1 MSDDRKCVVCEGA
14 ITAFYQDPVCPMCD
28 DCLDSYNKVHPHKH
42 RSLMMATLCVKWAA
56 NRAREKAIEKA
67 SKWLAQAC
75 INYEPVSRR
84 ADIVWFFEK
93 HMSE

>member
-1 MSDDRKCVVCEGA
+1 MEARMSYKCVVCKEKVEKKGDSLCA
-14 ITAFYQDPVCPMCD
+14 MCS
-28 DCLDSYNKVHPHKH
+28 DSFCDHFGHLQPFKYKEFE
-42 RSLMMATLCVKWAA
+42 WAA
-56 NRAREKAIEKA
+56 HRAREKAIEKA